1 MKVTTA
7 SGHLLL
13 VLFASIFHP
22 AVSSISGNGTDR
34 LALLEF
40 KNAIT
45 HDPQKSLMSWNDSN
59 HLCSWEGVS
68 CSSKN
73 PPRVTSI
80 DLSNQNLAGNIS
92 PSLGNLTFLKHL
104 SLATNEFTGRIP
116 ESLGHLRRLRSLYL
130 SNNTLQGIIPS
141 FANCSDLRVLW
152 LDHNELTGGLP
163 DGLPL
168 GLEELQ
174 VSSNTLVG
182 TIPPSLGNVTT
193 LRMLRF
199 AFNGIEGGIP
209 GELAALREMEIL
221 TIGGNRLSG
230 GFPEPIMNMSVLIRL
245 SLETNRFSGKMPS
258 GIGTSLP
265 NLWRLFIGGN
275 FFQGNLPSSLAN
287 ASNLVDLDIS
297 QNNFVGVV
305 PAFIGKLANLTWLN
319 LEMNQLHARSKQ
331 DWDFMDSLTN
341 CTQLQALSMAG
352 NQLEGH
358 LPNSVGNFSVQ
369 LQRLYLGQNQLSGSF
384 PSGIENLPNLI
395 VFGLDYNRF
404 TGSVPPWL
412 GGLITLQVLS
422 LTNNNFTGY
431 IPSSLSN
438 LSHLVELYLQ
448 SNQLL
453 GNIPSSFGKLQFL
466 TRIDIS
472 DNSLNGSLPKEIF
485 RIPTIAEV
493 GFSFNNLSG
502 ELPTEVG
509 YAKQLR
515 SLHLSSNNLSGDIP
529 NTLGNCEN
537 LQEVVLDQNNFGGSI
552 PASLGKLISLK
563 SLNLSHNILNGSI
576 PVSLGD
582 LELLEQIDLSF
593 NHLSG
598 QVPTKGIFK
607 NSTATHMDGNLG
619 LCGGAPEL
627 HLPECPIVPSNKSK
641 HKLYVTLK
649 VVIPLAST
657 VTLAIVILVIFIWKG
672 KRREKS
678 ISLSSSGREFP
689 KVSYR
694 DLARATNGFSTS
706 NLIGRGRYSS
716 VYQGQLF
723 HDINAVAIKVFSLE
737 TRGAQKSFI
746 AECNALRNVRHRNLV
761 PILTACSSIDSSGN
775 DFKALAYK
783 FMPRGDLHKLLYSNP
798 NDERSSGICYI
809 SLAQRL
815 SIAVD
820 LSDALA
826 YLHHSHQGTII
837 HCDLKPS
844 NILLDDNMI
853 AHVGDFGLARFR
865 IDSKTS
871 FGNSNSTINGTI
883 GYVAPECAIGGQVS
897 TAADVYSFGVVLLEI
912 FIRRRPTDDMF
923 KDGLTIAKYTEINI
937 PDKMLQIVDPQL
949 VQELGLSQ
957 EDPVRVDE
965 TATHCLLSVLN
976 IGLCCTK
983 SSPIPILTACSSIDS
998 SGNDFKALVYQFMP
1012 RGDLH
1017 KLLYSTRDD
1026 GDASN
1031 LNHTTLAQRINI
1043 VVDVSDALEYLHHNN
1058 QGTII
1063 HCDLKPSNILLGDN
1077 MIAHVGD
1084 FGLARF
1090 RIHSSTS
1097 LGDSNSISSFA
1108 IKGTIGYIAPRNEC
1122 SEGGQV
1128 STASDVF
1135 SFGVVLLELF
1145 IRRRPTDD
1153 MFKDGLSIAKHVE
1166 VNFPDRILEIVDPQL
1181 QQELD
1186 LCQETPMAV
1195 KEKGVPS
1202 VQRLKG
1208 NNRNGWR
1215 DLMKM
1220 DRWVTEP
1227 LGDSWLLATWRATW
1241 YITHYREKRMLVE
1254 MEELLCFFT
1263 VEHHYHSFAYNRKVI
1278 HNTHS
1283 VGMKPIAIGQSF
1295 VLLLVFSTV
1304 SVVICSD
1311 GNETDRLSLLQFK
1324 QAISLDPQHALL
1336 SWNDSTHFC
1345 SWEGVS
1351 CSLRYP
1357 RRVTSLDLSNR
1368 GLVGLISPSLGNLTS
1383 LEHLF
1388 LNTNQLSGQIPPS
1401 LGHLHHLRS
1410 LYLANN
1416 TLQGN
1421 IPSFAN
1427 CSALKIL
1434 HLSRN
1439 QIVGRIPKNVHLPPS
1454 ISQLIVND
1462 NNLTGTI
1469 PTSLGDV
1476 ATLNILIVSYNYI
1489 EGSIPDEIGKMPVL
1503 TNLYVGGNNLSGRFP
1518 LALTNISSLVELGL
1532 GFNYFHGGLPP
1543 NLGTSLPRL
1552 QVLEI
1557 ASNLFEGHL
1566 PYSISNATSLYTIDF
1581 SSNYFSGVVPS
1592 SIGMLKELSLLNL
1605 EWNQFESF
1613 NNKDLEF
1620 LHSLSNC
1627 TDLQVLA
1634 LYDNKLKGQ
1643 IPYSLGNLSIQLQYL
1658 FLGSNQLSGGF
1669 PSGIRNLPNLI
1680 SLGLNENHF
1689 TGIVP
1694 EWVGTLANLEG
1705 IYLDNNK
1712 FTGFL
1717 PSSISNISNLEDLRL
1732 STNLFGGK
1740 IPAGL
1745 GKLQV
1750 LHLMELS
1757 DNNLL
1762 GSIPESIFSIPT
1774 LTRCMLSFNKL
1785 DGALPTEIGNA
1796 KQLGSLHL
1804 SANKLTGHIPSTLSN
1819 CDSLEELHLDQN
1831 FLNGSI
1837 PTSLGNMQSLTA
1849 VNLSYNDLSGS
1860 IPDSLGRLQSLEQLD
1875 LSFNNLVGEVP
1886 GIGVFKNAT
1895 AIRLNRNHGLCNGA
1909 LELDLPRCATI
1920 SSSVIAVKVFNLD
1933 IRGTQRSFISECNAL
1948 RNLRHRNIVRIITA
1962 CSTVDSKGNDF
1973 KALIYEFMPRGDLYQ
1988 VLYSTCADENSSTSH
2003 FGLAQRVS
2011 IVMDIANALEYL
2023 HNHNKGIIVHCDL
2036 KPSNILLD
2044 DNMTAHVRDFGLS
2057 RFEIYS
2063 MTSSFGCSTSSV
2075 AISGT
2080 IGYVAPECAE
2090 SGQVST
2096 ATDVYSFGVV
2106 LLEIFIRR
2114 RPTDDMFNDGLSIA
2128 KFAELN
2134 LPDRVLQIVDP
2145 QLQQDLETCQETPMA
2160 IKKKLTDCLL
2170 SVLSIGLSCTK
2181 SSPSERNSMKEVA
2194 IELHRIWD
2202 AYLRE
2207 N

>member
-1 MKVTTA
+1 MVTTTA
-7 SGHLLL
+7 GHFLL
-13 VLFASIFHP
+13 VFLASISHS
-22 AVSSISGNGTDR
+22 VICSTSGNETDR
-34 LALLEF
+34 LSLLEF
-40 KNAIT
+40 KNAISL
-45 HDPQKSLMSWNDSN
+45 DPKQAMISWNDSN
-59 HLCSWEGVS
+59 HFCSWEGVS

-80 DLSNQNLAGNIS
+80 DLSNQDLAGNIS
-92 PSLGNLTFLKHL
+92 PSLGNLTFLRHL
-104 SLATNEFTGRIP
+104 SLVNNRFTKQIP
-116 ESLGHLRRLRSLYL
+116 ASLGHLRRLRSLYL

-141 FANCSDLRVLW
+141 FTNCSELRKLW
-152 LDHNELTGGLP
+152 LNHNELAGVFP
-163 DGLPL
+163 EDNPL
-168 GLEELQ
+168 GLEVLDL
-174 VSSNTLVG
+174 SFNNLIG
-182 TIPPSLGNVTT
+182 TIPSKLGNFTA
-193 LRMLRF
+193 LKKF
-199 AFNGIEGGIP
+199 GCAFNGIDGTVP
-209 GELAALREMEIL
+209 GELAALRGLEELSIP
-221 TIGGNRLSG
+221 GNRLSG
-230 GFPEPIMNMSVLIRL
+230 GFPEAILNMSALVVP
-245 SLETNRFSGKMPS
+245 SLTMNRFSGMLPS
-258 GIGTSLP
+258 VIGSSLP
-265 NLWRLFIGGN
+265 SLEEITIGGN

-287 ASNLVDLDIS
+287 ASNLVRIDMTD
-297 QNNFVGVV
+297 NNFTGVV
-305 PAFIGKLANLTWLN
+305 PTSIGKLANLIRLSFQT
-319 LEMNQLHARSKQ
+319 NQLHARSKQ
-331 DWDFMDSLTN
+331 DWEFMDSLAN
-341 CTQLQALSMAG
+341 CTQLQFFSISR
-352 NQLEGH
+352 NQMEGH
-358 LPNSVGNFSVQ
+358 VPSSLGNFSVQ
-369 LQRLYLGQNQLSGSF
+369 LQYLYLGQNQLSGSF
-384 PSGIENLPNLI
+384 PSGIANLPNLI
-395 VFGLDYNRF
+395 LLGLDYNRF
-404 TGSVPPWL
+404 TGSVPQWL
-412 GGLITLQVLS
+412 GGLKKLQMLS

-431 IPSSLSN
+431 VPSSLSN
-438 LSHLVELYLQ
+438 LTQLTSLILE
-448 SNQLL
+448 SNQFI
-453 GNIPSSFGKLQFL
+453 GNIPSSFGNLQFL
-466 TRIDIS
+466 TTLTIS
-472 DNSLNGSLPKEIF
+472 RNNLHGSVPKEIF
-485 RIPTIAEV
+485 SIPTIAQL
-493 GFSFNNLSG
+493 GFAFNNLSG

-509 YAKQLR
+509 NAKHLWNLQ
-515 SLHLSSNNLSGDIP
+515 LSSNNLSGDIP
-529 NTLGNCEN
+529 YTLGNCET
-537 LQEVVLDQNNFGGSI
+537 LQEVLLDQNNFSGDI
-552 PASLGKLISLK
+552 PTSFGKLIILR
-563 SLNLSHNILNGSI
+563 LLGLSQNQLSGSI

-582 LELLEQIDLSF
+582 LQLLEQLDLSF
-593 NHLSG
+593 NHLTG

-607 NSTATHMDGNLG
+607 NSTAMNIDGNMG

-627 HLPECPIVPSNKSK
+627 HLPECPIRTSNKSK
-641 HKLYVTLK
+641 HKLSVVVK
-649 VVIPLAST
+649 VVIPLVIIVA
-657 VTLAIVILVIFIWKG
+657 LAIVILILFVWKG
-672 KRREKS
+672 KKRTKS
-678 ISLSSSGREFP
+678 IPLPSFGTEFP
-689 KVSYR
+689 KVSYS
-694 DLARATNGFSTS
+694 DLARATNRFSTA
-706 NLIGRGRYSS
+706 NLIGKGRYSS

-723 HDINAVAIKVFSLE
+723 QDLNVVAIKVFSLE
-737 TRGAQKSFI
+737 TRGSQKSFI
-746 AECNALRNVRHRNLV
+746 AECNTLRNVRHRNLV
-761 PILTACSSIDSSGN
+761 
-775 DFKALAYK
+775 
-783 FMPRGDLHKLLYSNP
+783 
-798 NDERSSGICYI
+798 
-809 SLAQRL
+809 
-815 SIAVD
+815 
-820 LSDALA
+820 
-826 YLHHSHQGTII
+826 
-837 HCDLKPS
+837 
-844 NILLDDNMI
+844 
-853 AHVGDFGLARFR
+853 
-865 IDSKTS
+865 
-871 FGNSNSTINGTI
+871 
-883 GYVAPECAIGGQVS
+883 
-897 TAADVYSFGVVLLEI
+897 
-912 FIRRRPTDDMF
+912 
-923 KDGLTIAKYTEINI
+923 
-937 PDKMLQIVDPQL
+937 
-949 VQELGLSQ
+949 
-957 EDPVRVDE
+957 
-965 TATHCLLSVLN
+965 
-976 IGLCCTK
+976 
-983 SSPIPILTACSSIDS
+983 PILTACSSIDS

-1031 LNHTTLAQRINI
+1031 LNDTTLAQRINI

-1063 HCDLKPSNILLGDN
+1063 HCDLKPSNILLDDN

-1097 LGDSNSISSFA
+1097 LGDSNSVSSFA
-1108 IKGTIGYIAPRNEC
+1108 IKGTIGYIAPEC
-1122 SEGGQV
+1122 SEDGQV

-1135 SFGVVLLELF
+1135 SFGVILLELF

-1153 MFKDGLSIAKHVE
+1153 MFKDGLTIAKHVE
-1166 VNFPDRILEIVDPQL
+1166 VNFPDSILQIVDPQL

-1195 KEKGVPS
+1195 KEKGVHCLRSVLNIGLCCTKTTPS
-1202 VQRLKG
+1202 ERISIQ
-1208 NNRNGWR
+1208 
-1215 DLMKM
+1215 
-1220 DRWVTEP
+1220 E
-1227 LGDSWLLATWRATW
+1227 A
-1241 YITHYREKRMLVE
+1241 EEERMLVE

-1263 VEHHYHSFAYNRKVI
+1263 VEHHYHSFAYNRKGI

-1283 VGMKPIAIGQSF
+1283 VGMKPIATGQSF
-1295 VLLLVFSTV
+1295 VLLLVFSTA

-1311 GNETDRLSLLQFK
+1311 GNGTDRLSLLQFK
-1324 QAISLDPQHALL
+1324 QAISLDAQHVLL

-1388 LNTNQLSGQIPPS
+1388 LNTNRLSGQIPS
-1401 LGHLHHLRS
+1401 SIGHLHHLRS

-1439 QIVGRIPKNVHLPPS
+1439 QIIGHIPKNVHLPPS

-1469 PTSLGDV
+1469 PTSLGNV

-1518 LALTNISSLVELGL
+1518 PALTNISSLVELGL

-1557 ASNLFEGHL
+1557 ASNLFEGYL

-1613 NNKDLEF
+1613 GNKDLEF

-1627 TDLQVLA
+1627 TELQVLA
-1634 LYDNKLKGQ
+1634 LDDNKLKGQ

-1689 TGIVP
+1689 TGMVP
-1694 EWVGTLANLEG
+1694 EWVGTLTNLEG
-1705 IYLDNNK
+1705 IYLDNNR

-1757 DNNLL
+1757 DNNLH
-1762 GSIPESIFSIPT
+1762 GSIPESIFNIPT

-1804 SANKLTGHIPSTLSN
+1804 SSNKLTGHIPSTLSN

-1837 PTSLGNMQSLTA
+1837 PASLGNMQSLTA

-1895 AIRLNRNHGLCNGA
+1895 AIRLNGNHGLCNGA
-1909 LELDLPRCATI
+1909 PKLDLPRCPTM
-1920 SSSVIAVKVFNLD
+1920 SSSVSKHKPSQLLKFLVPFASVVSLAIVICIILFWRKKQKKEFISLPSFGTKFPKVSYRDLDRATDGFSASNLIGTGRYGSVYMGKLFHSKCPVAVKVFNLD
-1933 IRGTQRSFISECNAL
+1933 IRGTQRSFISECNSL

-1988 VLYSTCADENSSTSH
+1988 VLYSTCADENSSTRH

-2044 DNMTAHVRDFGLS
+2044 DNMTAHVGDFGLS
-2057 RFEIYS
+2057 RFEINS

-2114 RPTDDMFNDGLSIA
+2114 RPTDDMFNDGLSIS

-2134 LPDRVLQIVDP
+2134 FPDRVLQIVDP

-2160 IKKKLTDCLL
+2160 IKKKLADCLL

-2202 AYLRE
+2202 AYLR
-2207 N
+2207 

>member
-182 TIPPSLGNVTT
+182 TITPSLGNVTT

-319 LEMNQLHARSKQ
+319 LEMNQLHARIKQ

-358 LPNSVGNFSVQ
+358 LPNSVGNSSVQ

-775 DFKALAYK
+775 DFKALVYK

-865 IDSKTS
+865 IDSRTS

-912 FIRRRPTDDMF
+912 FIRRRLTDDMF

-983 SSPIPILTACSSIDS
+983 SSPSE
-998 SGNDFKALVYQFMP
+998 
-1012 RGDLH
+1012 
-1017 KLLYSTRDD
+1017 
-1026 GDASN
+1026 
-1031 LNHTTLAQRINI
+1031 RI
-1043 VVDVSDALEYLHHNN
+1043 S
-1058 QGTII
+1058 
-1063 HCDLKPSNILLGDN
+1063 
-1077 MIAHVGD
+1077 M
-1084 FGLARF
+1084 
-1090 RIHSSTS
+1090 
-1097 LGDSNSISSFA
+1097 
-1108 IKGTIGYIAPRNEC
+1108 
-1122 SEGGQV
+1122 
-1128 STASDVF
+1128 
-1135 SFGVVLLELF
+1135 
-1145 IRRRPTDD
+1145 
-1153 MFKDGLSIAKHVE
+1153 
-1166 VNFPDRILEIVDPQL
+1166 
-1181 QQELD
+1181 QE
-1186 LCQETPMAV
+1186 
-1195 KEKGVPS
+1195 
-1202 VQRLKG
+1202 
-1208 NNRNGWR
+1208 
-1215 DLMKM
+1215 
-1220 DRWVTEP
+1220 
-1227 LGDSWLLATWRATW
+1227 
-1241 YITHYREKRMLVE
+1241 
-1254 MEELLCFFT
+1254 
-1263 VEHHYHSFAYNRKVI
+1263 
-1278 HNTHS
+1278 
-1283 VGMKPIAIGQSF
+1283 
-1295 VLLLVFSTV
+1295 
-1304 SVVICSD
+1304 
-1311 GNETDRLSLLQFK
+1311 
-1324 QAISLDPQHALL
+1324 
-1336 SWNDSTHFC
+1336 
-1345 SWEGVS
+1345 
-1351 CSLRYP
+1351 
-1357 RRVTSLDLSNR
+1357 
-1368 GLVGLISPSLGNLTS
+1368 
-1383 LEHLF
+1383 
-1388 LNTNQLSGQIPPS
+1388 
-1401 LGHLHHLRS
+1401 
-1410 LYLANN
+1410 
-1416 TLQGN
+1416 
-1421 IPSFAN
+1421 
-1427 CSALKIL
+1427 
-1434 HLSRN
+1434 
-1439 QIVGRIPKNVHLPPS
+1439 
-1454 ISQLIVND
+1454 
-1462 NNLTGTI
+1462 
-1469 PTSLGDV
+1469 V
-1476 ATLNILIVSYNYI
+1476 AT
-1489 EGSIPDEIGKMPVL
+1489 K
-1503 TNLYVGGNNLSGRFP
+1503 
-1518 LALTNISSLVELGL
+1518 
-1532 GFNYFHGGLPP
+1532 
-1543 NLGTSLPRL
+1543 
-1552 QVLEI
+1552 
-1557 ASNLFEGHL
+1557 
-1566 PYSISNATSLYTIDF
+1566 
-1581 SSNYFSGVVPS
+1581 
-1592 SIGMLKELSLLNL
+1592 
-1605 EWNQFESF
+1605 
-1613 NNKDLEF
+1613 
-1620 LHSLSNC
+1620 
-1627 TDLQVLA
+1627 
-1634 LYDNKLKGQ
+1634 
-1643 IPYSLGNLSIQLQYL
+1643 
-1658 FLGSNQLSGGF
+1658 
-1669 PSGIRNLPNLI
+1669 
-1680 SLGLNENHF
+1680 
-1689 TGIVP
+1689 
-1694 EWVGTLANLEG
+1694 
-1705 IYLDNNK
+1705 
-1712 FTGFL
+1712 
-1717 PSSISNISNLEDLRL
+1717 
-1732 STNLFGGK
+1732 
-1740 IPAGL
+1740 
-1745 GKLQV
+1745 
-1750 LHLMELS
+1750 
-1757 DNNLL
+1757 
-1762 GSIPESIFSIPT
+1762 
-1774 LTRCMLSFNKL
+1774 
-1785 DGALPTEIGNA
+1785 
-1796 KQLGSLHL
+1796 
-1804 SANKLTGHIPSTLSN
+1804 
-1819 CDSLEELHLDQN
+1819 
-1831 FLNGSI
+1831 
-1837 PTSLGNMQSLTA
+1837 
-1849 VNLSYNDLSGS
+1849 
-1860 IPDSLGRLQSLEQLD
+1860 
-1875 LSFNNLVGEVP
+1875 
-1886 GIGVFKNAT
+1886 
-1895 AIRLNRNHGLCNGA
+1895 
-1909 LELDLPRCATI
+1909 
-1920 SSSVIAVKVFNLD
+1920 
-1933 IRGTQRSFISECNAL
+1933 
-1948 RNLRHRNIVRIITA
+1948 
-1962 CSTVDSKGNDF
+1962 
-1973 KALIYEFMPRGDLYQ
+1973 
-1988 VLYSTCADENSSTSH
+1988 
-2003 FGLAQRVS
+2003 
-2011 IVMDIANALEYL
+2011 
-2023 HNHNKGIIVHCDL
+2023 
-2036 KPSNILLD
+2036 
-2044 DNMTAHVRDFGLS
+2044 
-2057 RFEIYS
+2057 
-2063 MTSSFGCSTSSV
+2063 
-2075 AISGT
+2075 
-2080 IGYVAPECAE
+2080 
-2090 SGQVST
+2090 
-2096 ATDVYSFGVV
+2096 
-2106 LLEIFIRR
+2106 
-2114 RPTDDMFNDGLSIA
+2114 
-2128 KFAELN
+2128 
-2134 LPDRVLQIVDP
+2134 
-2145 QLQQDLETCQETPMA
+2145 
-2160 IKKKLTDCLL
+2160 
-2170 SVLSIGLSCTK
+2170 
-2181 SSPSERNSMKEVA
+2181 
-2194 IELHRIWD
+2194 LHRIRES
-2202 AYLRE
+2202 YLR
-2207 N
+2207 